1 VGGDHADER
10 TAIMLRDA
18 IVAAVRSGE
27 LAEDRLAEAAARV
40 RDLGAWSTRAQ
51 TRSGARA
58 AAGGARPGE
67 LAAVPPS
74 TNGANGSAVGF
85 EAARR
90 ALKVT
95 ISEGAA
101 SLPIRRPAHVV
112 EFAPPRN
119 IAIGAE
125 TPWGVGAPL
134 DDLLPG
140 TTSVRL
146 TADDLEGLADPA
158 APVLAGAEG
167 RALVLVARDVHR
179 HPWLATALARVLEAR
194 PDAIVVEMGVP
205 VTLLGGVHIATHGAT
220 RACGLAAAELIAG
233 SPVPAPL
240 AA

>member
-1 VGGDHADER
+1 VTSGAAANGGAAR
-10 TAIMLRDA
+10 GAA
-18 IVAAVRSGE
+18 ANGAAV
-27 LAEDRLAEAAARV
+27 A
-40 RDLGAWSTRAQ
+40 
-51 TRSGARA
+51 
-58 AAGGARPGE
+58 
-67 LAAVPPS
+67 
-74 TNGANGSAVGF
+74 GSAVGF

-90 ALKVT
+90 AVKVT
-95 ISEGAA
+95 VFEGGTA
-101 SLPIRRPAHVV
+101 LPISRPAHVV

-205 VTLLGGVHIATHGAT
+205 VTVLGGVHIATHGAT

-233 SPVPAPL
+233 SPIPAPL